1 MKSNLSNK
9 NKSKKTKGSGVKNSQ
24 FFPLSKSGTG
34 KDFELLLFPL
44 KEISVSPPCLHLP
57 WFVSAAF
64 LLNP

>member
-44 KEISVSPPCLHLP
+44 KEISVSPPWKEIMHIELSP
-57 WFVSAAF
+57 
-64 LLNP
+64 NTMR